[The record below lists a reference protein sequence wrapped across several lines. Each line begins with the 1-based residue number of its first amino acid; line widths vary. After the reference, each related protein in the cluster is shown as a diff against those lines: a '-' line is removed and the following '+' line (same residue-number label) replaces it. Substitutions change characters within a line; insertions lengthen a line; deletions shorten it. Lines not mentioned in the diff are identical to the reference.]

1 MKSLFLIFT
10 TLLVTSCS
18 FDNKTGIW
26 RDASK
31 IVLENQNTNLSESG
45 QTQRR
50 LEDVFTK
57 NKIFNEEKDSL
68 TTFEFDLDL
77 PKRLESWT
85 EKYANLNNNVPNILY
100 RGDKIF
106 ISKTSKLSKTSKNK
120 DSIFY
125 NNNLV
130 SYDHKGKIFVYS
142 LDQNKKIFEYN
153 FYKKKFK
160 KIEKEIFLITD
171 SDILYVADN
180 LGYVYAI
187 NLKNK
192 SLIWAK
198 NYGIPFRS
206 NLKFFGGQLFLAN
219 QDNTVYSINPL
230 NGEKNWQFATS
241 LTFLKTDFKNNFAI
255 DEVSNN
261 LFFLNTSGELYS
273 INFINQKIN
282 WVINFKNSS
291 LSSDTGLFLSLPIVL
306 KNKNLIIVTENAIL
320 NIDFETSSRNWRFP
334 SKIILKPILTSNYT
348 YVVAKNNL
356 LICLDNV
363 TGQVI
368 WSKNIFK
375 SLLKEKKILKKI
387 GKLQDF
393 KMINNELNIFSK
405 NGYVLSFDHNNGYFK
420 FVDKISNKGISS
432 EVFFLKD
439 SMFLIDNKN
448 KLLKF
453 N

>member
-85 EKYANLNNNVPNILY
+85 EKYANLNNNVSNILY

-387 GKLQDF
+387 GKFQDF

>member
-85 EKYANLNNNVPNILY
+85 EKYANLNNNVSNILY

-160 KIEKEIFLITD
+160 KIEKEIFLIMD

-255 DEVSNN
+255 DKVSNN

-320 NIDFETSSRNWRFP
+320 NIDFETSSRNWSFP

-387 GKLQDF
+387 GKFQDF

-405 NGYVLSFDHNNGYFK
+405 NGYVLSYDHNNGYFK

>member
-57 NKIFNEEKDSL
+57 NKIFNEEKNSL

-387 GKLQDF
+387 GKFQDF

>member
-57 NKIFNEEKDSL
+57 NKIFNEEKNSL

-85 EKYANLNNNVPNILY
+85 EKYANLNNNVSNILY

-255 DEVSNN
+255 DKVSNN

-387 GKLQDF
+387 GKFQDF

-405 NGYVLSFDHNNGYFK
+405 NGYVLSYDHNNGYFK

>member
-85 EKYANLNNNVPNILY
+85 EKYANLNNNVSNILY

-125 NNNLV
+125 NNNLI

-160 KIEKEIFLITD
+160 KIEKEIFLIMD

-255 DEVSNN
+255 DKVSNN

-320 NIDFETSSRNWRFP
+320 NIDFETSSRNWSFP

-375 SLLKEKKILKKI
+375 SLLKEKKNIKKNW
-387 GKLQDF
+387 Q
-393 KMINNELNIFSK
+393 
-405 NGYVLSFDHNNGYFK
+405 
-420 FVDKISNKGISS
+420 ISR
-432 EVFFLKD
+432 F
-439 SMFLIDNKN
+439 
-448 KLLKF
+448 
-453 N
+453 